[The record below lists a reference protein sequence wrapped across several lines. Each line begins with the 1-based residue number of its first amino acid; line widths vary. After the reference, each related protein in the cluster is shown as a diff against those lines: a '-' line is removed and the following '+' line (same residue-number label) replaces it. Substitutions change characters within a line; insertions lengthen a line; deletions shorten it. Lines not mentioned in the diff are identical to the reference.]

1 MAILDYLP
9 VADQLR
15 VARTSRRMQEMVYDD
30 ARWVSRLRSMGCWD
44 EREARQRFEEAA
56 RRRKEHAAA
65 AQAATAAAG
74 QTNGRANKAPSTTI
88 FDAPTEEQ
96 RRKRATS
103 ELRDGFETMT
113 LGGGGG
119 ASPTR
124 PNDGNAAYLDVFKN
138 VKSIRGAAR
147 QEYGKVY
154 GALAPFYF
162 DVVRAKSHAD
172 PIIFKAFRDPETQAR
187 MLANLRRFC
196 KSDWSSG
203 CMAREEKLES
213 MMGIFEGAVL
223 REFEQGYEFWDVDGR
238 MRKYAHVLHT
248 LNGAKSGTAA
258 FIRKHPIFN
267 DGELI
272 INPIDCLNRAGAD
285 EVTLEPCRRF
295 FGTLLPKVKEQTNV
309 IERIFPEPGPV
320 FWDLVDKVRED
331 VIMEYTNALFD
342 EAHERSLAA
351 YLKAVSGVF
360 EQVTGDRK
368 SVV

>member
-1 MAILDYLP
+1 MRHSVELLVAILDYLP

-44 EREARQRFEEAA
+44 EREARQRFDEAA

-65 AQAATAAAG
+65 QAASAAAPG
-74 QTNGRANKAPSTTI
+74 HANGGVNKPSSTTI

-119 ASPTR
+119 GGGSAASSNTG
-124 PNDGNAAYLDVFKN
+124 DGNAAYLDVFKN
-138 VKSIRGAAR
+138 VKSVRGAAR

-172 PIIFKAFRDPETQAR
+172 PIIFKAFRDPETQAK

-203 CMAREEKLES
+203 CMAREEKLQS
-213 MMGIFEGAVL
+213 MMSIFESAVL

-258 FIRKHPIFN
+258 FIRKHPIFH
-267 DGELI
+267 DAELV
-272 INPIDCLNRAGAD
+272 INPIDCLNRASAD

-295 FGTLLPKVKEQTNV
+295 FGTLLPKVKEQANV
-309 IERIFPEPGPV
+309 IERIFPEPEPV
-320 FWDLVDKVRED
+320 FWEFVDKVRED
-331 VIMEYTNALFD
+331 IIMEYTNALFD
-342 EAHERSLAA
+342 EAHDRSLAA
-351 YLKAVSGVF
+351 
-360 EQVTGDRK
+360 
-368 SVV
+368 